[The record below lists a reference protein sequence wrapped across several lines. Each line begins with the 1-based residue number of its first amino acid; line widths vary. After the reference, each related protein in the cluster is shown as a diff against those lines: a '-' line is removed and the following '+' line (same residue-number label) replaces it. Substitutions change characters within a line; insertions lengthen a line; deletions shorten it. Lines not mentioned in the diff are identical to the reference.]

1 MISDEK
7 IKALIGHEFPGGEYT
22 VKHWENFLFTDC
34 TGVKPMQNNVV
45 HPSSLFHV
53 PILGSN
59 TTVTEMMEIGHA
71 EGPDKIQIESYE
83 WDWFHP
89 LKEDVAYKVTGKI
102 TEAERCKGE
111 MGNIFDRIQFFF
123 ELFNPEGELTAR
135 SVITWFYMRERWQE
149 KLMMASMPFM
159 IWMKKLLP
167 KPLRTGFESL
177 MLKMAMIGVKKIFP
191 RYTMGK

>member
-1 MISDEK
+1 MVSEET
-7 IKALIGHEFPGGEYT
+7 IKALVGHEFPGGEYLIE
-22 VKHWENFLFTDC
+22 HWENFLLTRSI
-34 TGVKPMQNNVV
+34 GSKPMKNNVV
-45 HPSSLFHV
+45 HPTAFFHV
-53 PILGSN
+53 PIYASN
-59 TTVTEMMEIGHA
+59 TTIEELYKLGHA
-71 EGPDKIQIESYE
+71 DSDASITLESYE
-83 WDWFHP
+83 CDMLHP
-89 LKEDVAYKVTGKI
+89 LKEDVSYKGKGKI

-111 MGNIFDRIQFFF
+111 MGNIYDRIRFFF
-123 ELFNPEGELTAR
+123 ELFDPEGELTAR

-177 MLKMAMIGVKKIFP
+177 MLKMAMMGVKKMFP